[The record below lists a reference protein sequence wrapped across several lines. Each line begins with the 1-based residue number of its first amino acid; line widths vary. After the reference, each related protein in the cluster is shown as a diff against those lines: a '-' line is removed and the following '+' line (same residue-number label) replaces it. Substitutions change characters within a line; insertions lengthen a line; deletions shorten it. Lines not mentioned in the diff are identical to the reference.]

1 MKKICLLCLHA
12 LVLALLIGVTASQ
25 SQDVPTNSER
35 PDRLRQQLAIAL
47 LRTINTAEVVEQ
59 TTYGSYSPWQTLR
72 AHHSEYFGQFIA
84 MQRRGLDNAN
94 FAEPPEILPGWNLR
108 MNMHPDGQGYDILLR
123 DMTDKKCAYAAV
135 TNENAI
141 IWQSK
146 AIDCEI

>member
-1 MKKICLLCLHA
+1 MKKICILCVHA
-12 LVLALLIGVTASQ
+12 LLLVLFIGVTASQ
-25 SQDVPTNSER
+25 SQDVPTTSEK
-35 PDRLRQQLAIAL
+35 PDRLRHQLAITL

-59 TTYGSYSPWQTLR
+59 TTYGSYSPWPTLL
-72 AHHSEYFGQFIA
+72 AHHSEYFDQFIA
-84 MQRRGLDNAN
+84 TQRRSLANAN

-146 AIDCEI
+146 AIDCEL